1 MRSIPRPLSI
11 RLRQAAL
18 ATLLACCNA
27 SWGAAHPWTDDT
39 YTYYAN
45 RQPLQRV
52 LSDFASSFS
61 LSLQL
66 SPQVQGHVSGK
77 FNTATPAA
85 FLDQIAS
92 VHGLQWFTHAGTLYV
107 SRTSEMQTQTV
118 MAGGGTIGAV
128 RQALESLNVLDARFG
143 WGELPEQGLALVSG
157 PPAYLALVQRTMAA
171 LPLTAGGQQVAVF
184 RLKYASVD
192 DRTILYRDRQIT
204 TPGLANVLRNLISG
218 QGSSGVHNALLS
230 SVAPSQGTLT
240 PAANTAGLDFSS
252 QSSGLPGA
260 TTTASPQGSAS
271 GSLPQGSAPR
281 SGAVAKTTE
290 VRRLAPSIQADS
302 RLNAIIVQD
311 TADRIPLYKQLIEQ
325 LDVPAPLIEIEAMII
340 DINTTKLDELGIS
353 WGGRR
358 GGTVAGFGNTTTVG
372 DGNDLV
378 LGAIQR
384 GASVDPSSLVVSSG
398 NYLINRIRALE
409 QKGDATIHSR
419 PSILTIENTGALL
432 DLSETF
438 YIRTVG
444 ERVATVTPIT
454 AGTTLRVTPR
464 MVQRE
469 SDAVVQLDIDI
480 EDGQIQ
486 ETTVDTIPT
495 VRRSVVSTQAMVG
508 ENQVLLIGG
517 YNNQQRSSEV
527 SKVPVLGSVPLLG
540 MLFSN
545 KTHNNQSRE
554 RMFMIK
560 PRLVT
565 LPNAAQLALEQL
577 QSPDPAIN
585 PPIPAITPFGNQP
598 APAETEYWTHPPQPL
613 SPPESTAPARVYP
626 PLTPP
631 ETAPSSELS
640 AW

>member
-1 MRSIPRPLSI
+1 M
-11 RLRQAAL
+11 
-18 ATLLACCNA
+18 
-27 SWGAAHPWTDDT
+27 
-39 YTYYAN
+39 
-45 RQPLQRV
+45 
-52 LSDFASSFS
+52 
-61 LSLQL
+61 
-66 SPQVQGHVSGK
+66 
-77 FNTATPAA
+77 
-85 FLDQIAS
+85 
-92 VHGLQWFTHAGTLYV
+92 
-107 SRTSEMQTQTV
+107 
-118 MAGGGTIGAV
+118 
-128 RQALESLNVLDARFG
+128 
-143 WGELPEQGLALVSG
+143 
-157 PPAYLALVQRTMAA
+157 
-171 LPLTAGGQQVAVF
+171 
-184 RLKYASVD
+184 
-192 DRTILYRDRQIT
+192 
-204 TPGLANVLRNLISG
+204 
-218 QGSSGVHNALLS
+218 
-230 SVAPSQGTLT
+230 
-240 PAANTAGLDFSS
+240 
-252 QSSGLPGA
+252 
-260 TTTASPQGSAS
+260 
-271 GSLPQGSAPR
+271 
-281 SGAVAKTTE
+281 
-290 VRRLAPSIQADS
+290 
-302 RLNAIIVQD
+302 
-311 TADRIPLYKQLIEQ
+311 
-325 LDVPAPLIEIEAMII
+325 
-340 DINTTKLDELGIS
+340 
-353 WGGRR
+353 
-358 GGTVAGFGNTTTVG
+358 
-372 DGNDLV
+372 

-469 SDAVVQLDIDI
+469 NDAVVQLDIDI

-517 YNNQQRSSEV
+517 YNNQQRTSEV

-565 LPNAAQLALEQL
+565 LPSAAQLALEQL

-585 PPIPAITPFGNQP
+585 PPIPAIAPFSNQP
-598 APAETEYWTHPPQPL
+598 APAETQYWTHPPHPL

-631 ETAPSSELS
+631 ETAPSNEIS